1 MSAMFPVRFGLLN
14 CHGDCNLLYSAV
26 RCWLKSSLHIIYS
39 DLCAEA
45 GTSVNGGQT
54 VINPWVII
62 GGVAS
67 AVCNKSEF
75 IMWAHSVK
83 NSGHFEVA

>member
-1 MSAMFPVRFGLLN
+1 MY
-14 CHGDCNLLYSAV
+14 LYIY
-26 RCWLKSSLHIIYS
+26 IILS
-39 DLCAEA
+39 DMLVTPTVDLCSEA

-75 IMWAHSVK
+75 IM
-83 NSGHFEVA
+83 

>member
-1 MSAMFPVRFGLLN
+1 MLVTPTV
-14 CHGDCNLLYSAV
+14 
-26 RCWLKSSLHIIYS
+26 
-39 DLCAEA
+39 DLCSEA

-75 IMWAHSVK
+75 IM
-83 NSGHFEVA
+83 